1 MSSVHWRRAMTA
13 GALVSSVPAS
23 TLGGALLGY
32 GVDTLLG
39 TGRWFTFLLL
49 FAGFGVGVAQL
60 FRGIAKLSDVQP
72 PDPPP

>member
-1 MSSVHWRRAMTA
+1 M
-13 GALVSSVPAS
+13 
-23 TLGGALLGY
+23 LGY